1 MTVRLVKVSTAPQHQ
16 DTVSVGHKK
25 QSSGHMAR
33 RNSLDS
39 YELCLYF
46 GAASEEISQLFCIA
60 QRIPFSDYNLMFA
73 KAKPCGLEERFYTH
87 RRDLVLLSV
96 YALESRKFQ
105 VLSLVIFA
113 FLWKSWL

>member
-1 MTVRLVKVSTAPQHQ
+1 MAAACQETGEPLAATGDLCDDRLVKVSTAPQHQ

-46 GAASEEISQLFCIA
+46 GAASEEISHSSC
-60 QRIPFSDYNLMFA
+60 
-73 KAKPCGLEERFYTH
+73 
-87 RRDLVLLSV
+87 
-96 YALESRKFQ
+96 
-105 VLSLVIFA
+105 
-113 FLWKSWL
+113 W